1 MASAA
6 LDGLAPGA
14 RLDGCDTSGG
24 TMDDPSGP
32 ATLAHAPLVP
42 FSVSPMPGRRIRV
55 AIIGSTGSVGR
66 QAIEVVS
73 AHPDVFEVVALAAGR
88 SADLL
93 ADQAITTRARVVGI
107 TGGDLVDD
115 RHGDR
120 VRAVQDALSR
130 VATGAVHV
138 IGGVG
143 ALEAIATLP
152 DIDVVL
158 VATSGRGA
166 LPATLAALNVGR
178 DVALANKE
186 SLVVAGPLVVEAV
199 RRHGGRI
206 FPVDSEHSALWQC
219 VNGEVPG
226 AIRRLILTASGGPF
240 RTWDADRIAGVTVAD
255 ALRHPTWQMGPKIT
269 IDSATLMN
277 KGLEAIEAHWMFGV
291 AFDRIDVAV
300 HPTSIVHSL
309 VEFIDGSAK
318 AQLGWPDMR
327 LPIQMALTRGARLL
341 RRRDAS
347 DPASR
352 PFSVIDVASLA
363 FEAAD
368 MDRFPCLRLALD
380 AGRTGGTAPAIL
392 SAADEVAVEAFLNG
406 AIGFGDIARVV
417 AETLDDLEPTFVESL
432 DQLLTIDV
440 SARDS
445 ARERVRA
452 LSSRR

>member
-1 MASAA
+1 
-6 LDGLAPGA
+6 
-14 RLDGCDTSGG
+14 
-24 TMDDPSGP
+24 MDDSDGP

-42 FSVSPMPGRRIRV
+42 FSASPMPGRRIRV

-66 QAIEVVS
+66 QAIEVV
-73 AHPDVFEVVALAAGR
+73 AAYPDVFEVVALAAGR
-88 SADLL
+88 SSDLI
-93 ADQAITTRARVVGI
+93 ADQAIATGACVVGI
-107 TGGDLVDD
+107 TGGDVADD
-115 RHGDR
+115 RHDDR
-120 VRAVQDALSR
+120 VRAVRDALSR
-130 VATGAVHV
+130 EARGAVHV

-143 ALEAIATLP
+143 ALETIATLP
-152 DIDVVL
+152 DVHVVL

-166 LPATLAALNVGR
+166 LPATLAALNAGR

-199 RRHGGRI
+199 RRHGGRV

-219 VNGEVPG
+219 VTGEVPG

-240 RTWDADRIAGVTVAD
+240 RTWDAERIARVTVAD

-291 AFDRIDVAV
+291 GFDRIDVAI

-309 VEFIDGSAK
+309 VEFIDGSSK

-327 LPIQMALTRGARLL
+327 LPIQMALTRGARLV
-341 RRRDAS
+341 RRRNAS

-352 PFSVIDVASLA
+352 PFSVIDVASLS

-380 AGRTGGTAPAIL
+380 AGQTGGTAPAIL
-392 SAADEVAVEAFLNG
+392 SAADEVAVDAFLNG
-406 AIGFGDIARVV
+406 VIRFGDIARVV
-417 AETLDDLEPTFVESL
+417 AETLDDLAPTVVESL
-432 DQLLTIDV
+432 DQLLRVDC
-440 SARDS
+440 S
-445 ARERVRA
+445 ARETARRRVRE
-452 LSSRR
+452 LSNSR